1 MSHPLPSGF
10 QYSGIACGIKNS
22 GKPDLAMIVGDQPV
36 VAAGVYTQN
45 VVHAASIDWN
55 RARTPGAQI
64 RGVVINSGN
73 ANACTGEQGVADNE
87 EFARL
92 AATELG
98 SEPDQILV
106 LSTGIIG
113 EPLPMDKISVG
124 AQQGGADLGADDAA
138 FDRAALAITTTDQ
151 FVKTASRQ
159 ISTPQGT
166 ITLTGMAKGAGMIG
180 PNMATMLSIITTD
193 ALVAPAD
200 LDMILREAVDAS
212 FNCISVDGHTSTN
225 DAVIVMASGKIP
237 IEGSPANTLQEPMKE
252 ICIEL
257 AKQIPAD
264 GEGASH
270 LIEVVVTGTQLD
282 SEATAIA
289 KTIASSP
296 LVKTAIT
303 GADPNWGRIVSAAGY
318 AGIDFSPESTTL
330 RLNGTLLYSKG
341 TPCAFDPA
349 IVSQTIVD
357 KREVEIELSVGEGPG
372 NAQFWTS
379 DLTVEYVKFNA
390 DYHT

>member
-159 ISTPQGT
+159 ISTPQ
-166 ITLTGMAKGAGMIG
+166 
-180 PNMATMLSIITTD
+180 
-193 ALVAPAD
+193 
-200 LDMILREAVDAS
+200 
-212 FNCISVDGHTSTN
+212 
-225 DAVIVMASGKIP
+225 
-237 IEGSPANTLQEPMKE
+237 
-252 ICIEL
+252 
-257 AKQIPAD
+257 
-264 GEGASH
+264 
-270 LIEVVVTGTQLD
+270 
-282 SEATAIA
+282 
-289 KTIASSP
+289 
-296 LVKTAIT
+296 
-303 GADPNWGRIVSAAGY
+303 
-318 AGIDFSPESTTL
+318 
-330 RLNGTLLYSKG
+330 
-341 TPCAFDPA
+341 
-349 IVSQTIVD
+349 
-357 KREVEIELSVGEGPG
+357 
-372 NAQFWTS
+372 
-379 DLTVEYVKFNA
+379 
-390 DYHT
+390 

>member
-124 AQQGGADLGADDAA
+124 TQQAGADLGADGAA

-237 IEGSPANTLQEPMKE
+237 IEGSPANTLQQPMRE

-357 KREVEIELSVGEGPG
+357 KREVE
-372 NAQFWTS
+372 
-379 DLTVEYVKFNA
+379 
-390 DYHT
+390 

>member
-1 MSHPLPSGF
+1 
-10 QYSGIACGIKNS
+10 
-22 GKPDLAMIVGDQPV
+22 
-36 VAAGVYTQN
+36 
-45 VVHAASIDWN
+45 
-55 RARTPGAQI
+55 
-64 RGVVINSGN
+64 
-73 ANACTGEQGVADNE
+73 
-87 EFARL
+87 
-92 AATELG
+92 
-98 SEPDQILV
+98 
-106 LSTGIIG
+106 
-113 EPLPMDKISVG
+113 
-124 AQQGGADLGADDAA
+124 
-138 FDRAALAITTTDQ
+138 
-151 FVKTASRQ
+151 
-159 ISTPQGT
+159 
-166 ITLTGMAKGAGMIG
+166 
-180 PNMATMLSIITTD
+180 IITTD

-349 IVSQTIVD
+349 IVSQTMVD
-357 KREVEIELSVGEGPG
+357 QREVEIELSVGEGPG

-379 DLTVEYVKFNA
+379 DLTVDYVKFNA